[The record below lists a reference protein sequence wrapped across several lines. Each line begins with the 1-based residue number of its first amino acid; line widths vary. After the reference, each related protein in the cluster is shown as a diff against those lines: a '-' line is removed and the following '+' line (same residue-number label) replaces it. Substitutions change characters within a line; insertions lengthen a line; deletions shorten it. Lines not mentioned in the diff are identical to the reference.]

1 MRYAFPALLA
11 LCGACAP
18 PGPTPGS
25 AAPAS
30 TPEVMIDQR
39 GKVYRTVDVAN
50 TTTMDAKPADV
61 VRALAASYD
70 AIGIPADV
78 VDPARQLV
86 SRSSITMAR
95 AFKGQRLS
103 ALFDC
108 GQGQILAHA
117 DDGRVTFSLTSQ
129 VSGTAAPVSV
139 TTRIDASVVP
149 NDGTSSNRMRCAST
163 GVLEERIRKQTLLQ
177 LGIAEVTR

>member
-1 MRYAFPALLA
+1 MRYPFLALLA

-18 PGPTPGS
+18 AGPTPGS
-25 AAPAS
+25 AAPSS
-30 TPEVMIDQR
+30 TPEVLIDEH

-50 TTTMDAKPADV
+50 TSTVDAKPADV

-70 AIGIPADV
+70 AVGIPADV
-78 VDPARQLV
+78 VDPANQV
-86 SRSSITMAR
+86 VARSSITMAR

-108 GQGQILAHA
+108 GQGQIGPRA
-117 DDGRVTFSLTSQ
+117 DDGRVTFSLTSR
-129 VSGTAAPVSV
+129 VSGTTAPVSL

-149 NDGTSSNRMRCAST
+149 NDGTSSNRIRCASN
-163 GVLEERIRKQTLLQ
+163 GILEERIRKQTLLQ
-177 LGIAEVTR
+177 LGIADIPR